1 MLCTDFV
8 SIIKAPIKSPA
19 YAPIT
24 GISAV
29 TPTKIE
35 IDEAYGNLAI
45 DITMYNNTPSII
57 ASFT

>member
-8 SIIKAPIKSPA
+8 SIINAPIKSPA

-29 TPTKIE
+29 TPTRIAM
-35 IDEAYGNLAI
+35 DEAYGNLAI
-45 DITMYNNTPSII
+45 AITI
-57 ASFT
+57 